1 MNLANGLLGLGG
13 LGAINGQSNVPG
25 LLGKY
30 YNTSELNK
38 AKTKQGLLQAGIALL
53 SQQPRVGAPIGI
65 GESLGA
71 ALRGGM
77 EGAQQAQQDYMNNAM
92 MAYNMDR
99 QAKDD
104 AWQAK
109 TRERQ
114 QHAWDS
120 EDQANEAR
128 KAFYSALPEDQ
139 RKLAE
144 AYPDQF
150 GQLYLQ
156 NSMSSAKPTDDMSEY
171 HLAQQQGFKGS
182 FIDYQ
187 NEVKGSGGGWT
198 SVTTNDGVWAVNSK
212 DPTQRYKIGDR
223 PDRNEGEGRDFTQEK
238 SLREAYVKEAKPFSD
253 LRTNYS
259 RIKAANQDN
268 TGASDIAMVY
278 SFMKMLDPT
287 SVVREGEFAT
297 AENAGGVPQQIQ
309 SMYNRVLDGQRLSPE
324 VRKEFMQQADRQY
337 QEQFSTYKQIQ
348 TTYKNLAQQYELD
361 PAKVAPDLDYGVMPG
376 SGTSPLTSPLVT
388 PNGQTRKYNPLT
400 GKLE

>member
-13 LGAINGQSNVPG
+13 FNGIGGTQPQLTG
-25 LLGKY
+25 LLGQY
-30 YNTSELNK
+30 YNPQDLKK
-38 AKTKQGLLQAGIALL
+38 AKLKAGLLNAGIALL
-53 SQQPRVGAPIGI
+53 SQKPELGQGI
-65 GESLGA
+65 GTSLGA
-71 ALRGGM
+71 ALRGGA
-77 EGAQQAQQDYMNNAM
+77 EGAQQAQADYMQNAM
-92 MAYNMDR
+92 MGYSMDR

-187 NEVKGSGGGWT
+187 NEVKGSGSGWT

-297 AENAGGVPQQIQ
+297 TENAGGVPQQIQ
-309 SMYNRVLDGQRLSPE
+309 SLYNKVINGQRLTPE
-324 VRKEFMQQADRQY
+324 VRQQFVQQADRQY
-337 QEQFSTYKQIQ
+337 QEQYNTYKQIQ
-348 TTYKNLAQQYELD
+348 STYVNLAKQYNLD
-361 PAKVAPDLDYGVMPG
+361 PAKVAPDLEYGVMPG